1 MLRVFGDL
9 VLPPEPPVEPEVY
22 DPTKLLIVILCA
34 VALVVAAAVVTTVV
48 LIRKKKHRS

>member
-22 DPTKLLIVILCA
+22 DPTKLIVILCA